1 MFTILRLVCACCMGL
16 ISMGCSGMKR
26 NFWLILYFFFTSFS
40 IPTVLS
46 IVARR
51 KVKECLD
58 DMDVSLMTSYLFV
71 TYPHAL
77 YCIIKIDICTVH
89 LVTSFNLRSL
99 ACCYVCWIL
108 DPVFSIVNIF

>member
-1 MFTILRLVCACCMGL
+1 MCVLYGADFYGLFRDETKLLVNPRL
-16 ISMGCSGMKR
+16 
-26 NFWLILYFFFTSFS
+26 YFFTSFS

-77 YCIIKIDICTVH
+77 YCIIKIDIITVH